1 MIGDDVIS
9 VVAGVTEKQ
18 WMVENYFNLPQVL
31 QLYLKYRVRLATP
44 GKELSLGILHW
55 GEQAREQV
63 SHPILDKT
71 TGCV

>member
-9 VVAGVTEKQ
+9 VVAGATEKQ
-18 WMVENYFNLPQVL
+18 WMGENHFTLPQVL

-55 GEQAREQV
+55 SEQVREQV
-63 SHPILDKT
+63 ST